1 MERKKSYIKHTHIQQ
16 MQVSQF
22 RSLLMLI
29 EQKSILQKRVSMMTQ
44 TTNKQS
50 KPSPFNII
58 EYEN

>member
-50 KPSPFNII
+50 KPSPI
-58 EYEN
+58 